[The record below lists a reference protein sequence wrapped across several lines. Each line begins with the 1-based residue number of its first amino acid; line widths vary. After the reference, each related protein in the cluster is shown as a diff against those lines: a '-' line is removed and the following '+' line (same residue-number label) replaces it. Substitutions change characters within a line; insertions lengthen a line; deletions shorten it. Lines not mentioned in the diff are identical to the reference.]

1 MDDIETGR
9 AAVLAGHGCDED
21 GPYLLVND
29 RVRNVQVR
37 VSVRGRTFSLRR
49 LPVRRCVGRHDL
61 ETHAKMPCPLDVELP
76 PGSKVTVCPAC
87 QEATGFNPSFY
98 HTDFVSPQQRAYNA
112 EPHIA
117 YLAYFSP
124 AHVKAGITAA
134 SRGVRRLLEQGA
146 RAGRIVGRF
155 DDAYAAREL
164 EAALCAQPGIA
175 ETMRASKKA
184 DLLANERFDAA
195 EAVSVLDRETAR
207 LAQVEAVV
215 RAGFAPEPVQDFS
228 PYYFGGPSP
237 SCDDLQQPDGARD
250 VCGGRCI
257 GMVGSAIVF
266 EQGGASF
273 VVCLKDWESHE
284 VELVENEVLCTYDF
298 APQQMS
304 LL

>member
-1 MDDIETGR
+1 
-9 AAVLAGHGCDED
+9 
-21 GPYLLVND
+21 
-29 RVRNVQVR
+29 
-37 VSVRGRTFSLRR
+37 
-49 LPVRRCVGRHDL
+49 
-61 ETHAKMPCPLDVELP
+61 
-76 PGSKVTVCPAC
+76 
-87 QEATGFNPSFY
+87 
-98 HTDFVSPQQRAYNA
+98 
-112 EPHIA
+112 
-117 YLAYFSP
+117 
-124 AHVKAGITAA
+124 
-134 SRGVRRLLEQGA
+134 
-146 RAGRIVGRF
+146 
-155 DDAYAAREL
+155 
-164 EAALCAQPGIA
+164 
-175 ETMRASKKA
+175 MRASKKA

-284 VELVENEVLCTYDF
+284 VELVENEGC
-298 APQQMS
+298 APTIS
-304 LL
+304 LPSRCRCCRGAGPRPRWVVAARRSSMLSCSVILAAGLISYCFYHSTA